1 MAGTGARRW
10 RGAAPELFALAAIMT
25 ATVQRYSTADEL
37 ANAAAALFCEAAC
50 EAVKARGRFC
60 VVLPGGRTPALLF
73 AALREAPWA
82 EIAPW
87 RESHFF
93 WSDERCVPADHA
105 DSNYGLARRELL
117 TRVPI
122 PAGHV
127 HRAPTEIGAA
137 KLAAAAWEHALREFF
152 GAADRAPALPEF
164 DLAILGV
171 GADGHTASLFPRG
184 PELNVSEHWVAAV
197 APTGT
202 PPVARLTLT
211 LPVFNHARHVMFL
224 TAGPDKRHIV
234 DAIAAGQDAAR
245 SDFPAARISPREQPL
260 WFYTEAPL

>member
-1 MAGTGARRW
+1 MTGTIER
-10 RGAAPELFALAAIMT
+10 F
-25 ATVQRYSTADEL
+25 STPGEL
-37 ANAAAALFCEAAC
+37 ANAAAALFFEAAS
-50 EAVKARGRFC
+50 EAVKTRGRFC

-82 EIAPW
+82 EKIPW
-87 RESHFF
+87 HDSHFF

-137 KLAAAAWEHALREFF
+137 NLAAAAWEHALREFF
-152 GAADRAPALPEF
+152 AVAPRAPVFPEF
-164 DLAILGV
+164 DLVILGI
-171 GADGHTASLFPRG
+171 GADGHTASLFPRA
-184 PELNVSEHWVAAV
+184 PELDIAGHWVAAV
-197 APTGT
+197 APAGT
-202 PPVARLTLT
+202 PSVARLTLT

-224 TAGPDKRHIV
+224 AAGPDKRHVV
-234 DAIAAGQDAAR
+234 DSIAVGQDGAR
-245 SDFPAARISPREQPL
+245 GDFPAARVSPRQQPVWL
-260 WFYTEAPL
+260 YTEAPL